1 MRLRRGCSG
10 LWIAVLAAVLDRA
23 AKCAVLA
30 ADAGGVLW
38 QLSGVVAIRRTANTG
53 VAFSLFS
60 GGGLWTAVI
69 TALIVA
75 GLAAWLLLRP
85 DACPKG
91 MRAGL
96 WMIVGGGAGNLYD
109 RIAYGHVIDFIDLQF
124 VRFAVFNVADVAIC
138 AGAVAAAVAYIISE
152 RKASGASRGS
162 TR

>member
-60 GGGLWTAVI
+60 GGGLQ
-69 TALIVA
+69 
-75 GLAAWLLLRP
+75 LAAGKEKSANSLLN
-85 DACPKG
+85 
-91 MRAGL
+91 
-96 WMIVGGGAGNLYD
+96 I
-109 RIAYGHVIDFIDLQF
+109 
-124 VRFAVFNVADVAIC
+124 
-138 AGAVAAAVAYIISE
+138 E
-152 RKASGASRGS
+152 SRGVS
-162 TR
+162 L